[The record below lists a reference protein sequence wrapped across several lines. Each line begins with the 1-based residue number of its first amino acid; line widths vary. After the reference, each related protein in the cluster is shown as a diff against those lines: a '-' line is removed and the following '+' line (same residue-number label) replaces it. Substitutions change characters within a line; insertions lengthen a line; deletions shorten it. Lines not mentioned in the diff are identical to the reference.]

1 MILWKEGKVFLGF
14 FSKMR
19 GLGNESCRACCF
31 FLLYVIGCVGGFEVV
46 GCCVLRVEG
55 GASGVPMLCL

>member
-1 MILWKEGKVFLGF
+1 
-14 FSKMR
+14 MR

-46 GCCVLRVEG
+46 VCCVLKVEG
-55 GASGVPMLCL
+55 GFGGAYVMPMMCLGCA